1 MTRVDCRNHILAF
14 ATASSLMGLIFAAT
28 PASAQSN
35 EGEMACQNDAFRLCE
50 QFIPDR
56 GKVAACLRKNRLRL
70 SPDCR
75 RMFSGGKK
83 KSLRRR

>member
-1 MTRVDCRNHILAF
+1 MDRIDCRSRFRAF
-14 ATASSLMGLIFAAT
+14 AAAGALLSLVFLAV

-83 KSLRRR
+83 SLRRR

>member
-1 MTRVDCRNHILAF
+1 MNRIDCRSRTLALAAGTILGFVLLAV
-14 ATASSLMGLIFAAT
+14 

-35 EGEMACQNDAFRLCE
+35 EGEMACQNDAYRLCE

-83 KSLRRR
+83 SLRRR

>member
-1 MTRVDCRNHILAF
+1 MNRVDCRSRTLALAAAGSIL
-14 ATASSLMGLIFAAT
+14 GLVFLAVPAA
-28 PASAQSN
+28 AQSN
-35 EGEMACQNDAFRLCE
+35 EGEMACQNDAYRLCE
-50 QFIPDR
+50 KFIPDR

-75 RMFSGGKK
+75 RLFSRGK

>member
-1 MTRVDCRNHILAF
+1 MNHIGSCRRITALA
-14 ATASSLMGLIFAAT
+14 AAGTLLGLVFLAT
-28 PASAQSN
+28 PAAAQSN
-35 EGEMACQNDAFRLCE
+35 EGEMACQNDAYRLCE
-50 QFIPDR
+50 RFIPDR

-75 RMFSGGKK
+75 RLFSGGK